1 VLRGI
6 WDRLTAGIVSFGE
19 FWGTKEDVEERLAY
33 NFNKAKTL
41 SDFIGMIVR
50 FAFANFAVAY
60 FIKRSAEVRGF
71 EGYVLGFCA
80 TMSAGLLLGFGA
92 SLVRVILVY
101 EMQSVS
107 AWKGTAARVIF
118 IVLGLLSTAC
128 IWYGVM
134 DLVWVMG
141 SAMPGRP
148 KG

>member
-1 VLRGI
+1 MATCFQARIIPRRWTRLRESCFRHTRGGCVLRGI

-80 TMSAGLLLGFGA
+80 TMSAGLLLVFGA
-92 SLVRVILVY
+92 SLVR
-101 EMQSVS
+101 
-107 AWKGTAARVIF
+107 
-118 IVLGLLSTAC
+118 
-128 IWYGVM
+128 
-134 DLVWVMG
+134 
-141 SAMPGRP
+141 
-148 KG
+148 